1 MEKPKASTNSI
12 CAYAT
17 CAVVHPIANPYE
29 ACPYCDSV
37 LTLAKGSLDPLPD
50 SLPVANSAFQDYLQL
65 CESCGW
71 WFLRTQFKFRMPDG
85 DTTEERYATEDA
97 SAFAVLKRFPLG
109 GIDVPIDALKDYL
122 TAHYVDRFDIYP
134 RKLEELI
141 AYIFRDFGYSVEL
154 TSYSKDGF
162 INLSLLNKGDST
174 QKVVQVMRYIRPVQ
188 IADID
193 TFLGPM
199 VRDHHSCGIYVTTS
213 QFTKGARYVYFSN
226 MLTELGYPVELM
238 DAASLFDALKA
249 SLPSQSSNPSIPYE
263 NAWTLRNQI
272 PKWHSPNGW
281 RFDSQ
286 REKQAQLWVERVE
299 TGGEM
304 DT

>member
-1 MEKPKASTNSI
+1 MEKPNTSLNSI

-17 CAVVHPIANPYE
+17 CAVVHPTINPYE
-29 ACPYCDSV
+29 ACPCCDSV

-50 SLPVANSAFQDYLQL
+50 SLPVADSAFQDYLQL

-85 DTTEERYATEDA
+85 DMTEERYATEDA

-154 TSYSKDGF
+154 TSYSKDGI
-162 INLSLLNKGDST
+162 INLSLLNKGDGT
-174 QKVVQVMRYIRPVQ
+174 QKVVQVTRYKRPIQ
-188 IADID
+188 IADVD
-193 TFLGPM
+193 TFLGAM
-199 VRDHHSCGIYVTTS
+199 VQHHHYHGIYVTTS
-213 QFTKGARYVYFSN
+213 HFTKGARYVYTSN
-226 MLTELGYPVELM
+226 KLPELGYTVELM

-249 SLPSQSSNPSIPYE
+249 TLPSQSSNPSPLYE
-263 NAWTLRNQI
+263 SAWILRNQI

-299 TGGEM
+299 MGGEM